1 MCTMAQDGF
10 DMIYYAFGDAKR
22 SETGESCPDMTPK
35 NLDKQT
41 VQPARVDH
49 VLRGNSYAQRIVEA
63 DCEILHNVY
72 E

>member
-1 MCTMAQDGF
+1 MCTMAQDVF
-10 DMIYYAFGDAKR
+10 DMIYYAFSARKR

-49 VLRGNSYAQRIVEA
+49 VLRGNSYAQRI
-63 DCEILHNVY
+63 LR
-72 E
+72 